1 MFLDIIKLNINTNQF
16 ISNIFNVLPIFG
28 FFDSEYFYQNLY
40 NLYKLRLN
48 LLLNINKD
56 ILKQIKL
63 MKINNLIEQIKEI
76 NISVDQAINEMHEWK
91 SNINPYKSIN
101 VLNNIADK
109 YKWRT
114 SHYIDLINKNIEFFF
129 NLNKEATEYLFKI
142 EIIQNKLNIDLNYD
156 EMNSVLKDIKKISLK
171 YIKNISLKDFSL
183 NNDFYENE
191 ISDLNLQNRYFT
203 SSQYIK
209 NINEINKCFLH
220 NIKHYLTDIK
230 IITENFISE
239 YEQNNI
245 KEILNNAIKNTEKIN
260 SHLNSIQTELGINN
274 NILSQKI

>member
-1 MFLDIIKLNINTNQF
+1 MFIDIIKLNINANQF
-16 ISNIFNVLPIFG
+16 IRNIFNVIPIFG
-28 FFDSEYFYQNLY
+28 FVDSEYFSPILY
-40 NLYKLRLN
+40 NMKLNTILK
-48 LLLNINKD
+48 INEE

-63 MKINNLIEQIKEI
+63 VKINNLIKQIKEI
-76 NISVDQAINEMHEWK
+76 NIPVDQAINEINKWK
-91 SNINPYKSIN
+91 SDINSNKSIN
-101 VLNNIADK
+101 DLNDIVNK
-109 YKWRT
+109 YQYRT
-114 SHYIDLINKNIEFFF
+114 SNYIYLINKNIDIFF
-129 NLNKEATEYLFKI
+129 NLNKEATEYLSKI

-156 EMNSVLKDIKKISLK
+156 EMNSVLKDIKEISLK

-230 IITENFISE
+230 NITENFISE
-239 YEQNNI
+239 YKQNNI
-245 KEILNNAIKNTEKIN
+245 KEVLNNAIKNTEKIN
-260 SHLNSIQTELGINN
+260 SHLNSIKTELGINN

>member
-1 MFLDIIKLNINTNQF
+1 MFLDIIKLNINDNKF
-16 ISNIFNVLPIFG
+16 IHNIFNVLHIFG
-28 FFDSEYFYQNLY
+28 SFDIEYSSPILY
-40 NLYKLRLN
+40 NMKLNTILE
-48 LLLNINKD
+48 INEE

-63 MKINNLIEQIKEI
+63 VKINNLIKQIKEI

-91 SNINPYKSIN
+91 SNINPNKSIKG
-101 VLNNIADK
+101 LNDIVDK
-109 YKWRT
+109 YQYRT
-114 SHYIDLINKNIEFFF
+114 SHYIDLINKNIDIFF
-129 NLNKEATEYLFKI
+129 NLNKEAREYLSKI

-156 EMNSVLKDIKKISLK
+156 EMNSVLKDIKEISLK

-183 NNDFYENE
+183 NNDFYKNE

-220 NIKHYLTDIK
+220 NIKHYLTGIK
-230 IITENFISE
+230 RITENFISE

-245 KEILNNAIKNTEKIN
+245 KDTLNNSIQNTEKIN

-274 NILSQKI
+274 NILSQKV